1 MEAREGRR
9 INGWMDGW
17 KGRWKDEWKGGWKDG
32 WWMVDGQMDG

>member
-1 MEAREGRR
+1 MEGREGRR